1 MSAAASVPTQVQNT
15 WLARKMEPSSAV
27 CSSPQGA
34 ASNAASAA
42 VSGAPPLMRLETFP
56 AQKSIHR
63 SRGRAGTT
71 QVRAVTDVLD
81 DIERAARQDAAHV
94 LTYSLRRN
102 QVVVAL
108 NDQRGHL
115 QPGKLGAQI
124 GEEGRARELLGDLRI
139 RSTEAI

>member
-1 MSAAASVPTQVQNT
+1 MTAAASLPTQVQTT
-15 WLARKMEPSSAV
+15 WWPGKMEPSPASA
-27 CSSPQGA
+27 SGRKGP

-115 QPGKLGAQI
+115 QP
-124 GEEGRARELLGDLRI
+124 
-139 RSTEAI
+139 